1 MENGA
6 WWTQVNTCCRIKWQ
20 LSTGDW
26 ELSPH
31 VIPCETWH
39 STLSTV
45 FYVLRLLHNP
55 CKRLNLTH
63 FQSLSRHTTRS
74 SVCGQHHQY
83 VWQAGNLE
91 SLAFTLVHNSLSV
104 CFALLKGK
112 QLFRSIS
119 ESLKSRPCAIF
130 IDFHWCQYILLVGF
144 RQNQQP
150 GYFPLRG
157 CGKCASFGLGKRRE
171 CVWVKTCESKFRF
184 MDFLAVLRWRYR
196 FVCLFD
202 KFVHYCVCLILCV
215 CFLFHRLSF
224 PQPYPSVV
232 VLF

>member
-1 MENGA
+1 MTSSLEGEGGGLDTPQKWWSHLWTAPNTNKNPLDLKFEPIVENGA

-26 ELSPH
+26 QLSPH
-31 VIPCETWH
+31 VVPCETWH

-63 FQSLSRHTTRS
+63 FQSLSRHTGRT

-104 CFALLKGK
+104 SFALLKGK
-112 QLFRSIS
+112 QLVRSIS
-119 ESLKSRPCAIF
+119 ESLMSLPCAIF
-130 IDFHWCQYILLVGF
+130 IDF
-144 RQNQQP
+144 N
-150 GYFPLRG
+150 
-157 CGKCASFGLGKRRE
+157 
-171 CVWVKTCESKFRF
+171 
-184 MDFLAVLRWRYR
+184 
-196 FVCLFD
+196 
-202 KFVHYCVCLILCV
+202 
-215 CFLFHRLSF
+215 
-224 PQPYPSVV
+224 
-232 VLF
+232 